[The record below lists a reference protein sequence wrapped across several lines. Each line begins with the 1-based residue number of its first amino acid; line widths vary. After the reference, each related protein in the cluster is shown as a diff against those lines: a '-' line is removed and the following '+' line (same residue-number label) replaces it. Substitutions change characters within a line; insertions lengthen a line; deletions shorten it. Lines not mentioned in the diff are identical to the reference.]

1 MLWIGVAIGCA
12 IGAMA
17 RFALSL
23 LSHRWRFPWHTLI
36 ANTLAA
42 ALVGAVAGAPDL
54 SEGWQLALGV
64 GLGGG
69 LSTFSTL
76 AVDAVNEFRRS
87 WRAGTTYLALT
98 FALGV
103 AAAWAGFMAAEALA

>member
-1 MLWIGVAIGCA
+1 MLWIGVAVGCA
-12 IGAMA
+12 IGAMG

-42 ALVGAVAGAPDL
+42 ALVGAVAGAPEL
-54 SEGWQLALGV
+54 SEGWELALGV
-64 GLGGG
+64 GIGGG

-87 WRAGTTYLALT
+87 WRAGASYLVLT
-98 FALGV
+98 FLLGL
-103 AAAWAGFMAAEALA
+103 AAAWAGYWAAASLG